1 LLLSPPELD
10 LFALESL
17 SMHSES
23 PAQTPAEQSA
33 WRSTDV
39 EEILVDRGWLQP
51 RDVRKPD
58 MRLEEWLERA
68 AQLFGPHAGGRSQL
82 AALLERVFVY
92 DAAALLRQPENQAV
106 LARAGA
112 REIIRELANQLLPGS
127 AIDSDRF
134 KEIIE
139 ALKSALP
146 YRSRALFQPIR
157 LALAGQAG
165 EGELDRVIL
174 LLDSA
179 SKLDFLT
186 PVKNARQR
194 MLEFCSAL
202 D

>member
-1 LLLSPPELD
+1 
-10 LFALESL
+10 
-17 SMHSES
+17 MHSQLPIE
-23 PAQTPAEQSA
+23 APAEQSV
-33 WRSTDV
+33 WRGADV
-39 EEILVDRGWLQP
+39 EQILVDRGWLQP
-51 RDVRKPD
+51 RDARHPD
-58 MRLEEWLERA
+58 ARLEEWLERA
-68 AQLFGPHAGGRSQL
+68 AQLLGPHAGDRSQL

-112 REIIRELANQLLPGS
+112 REIIRELANQVLPGGE
-127 AIDSDRF
+127 IDSDRF

-139 ALKSALP
+139 ALKSVLP

-174 LLDSA
+174 LLDAA
-179 SKLDFLT
+179 SKLDFVV
-186 PVKNARQR
+186 PVKSVHQR
-194 MLEFCSAL
+194 MLEFCAAL